1 MVIDLLIA
9 VILLLLMA
17 KGYSTGFMRS
27 LGSVASA
34 ALGIWLAIRKCD
46 PLATAL
52 SGLLHNAAVARTV
65 SVLLLVFVFW
75 LALRGARMLL
85 TKLVDWQRL
94 PEFDHYVGGLF
105 GLCRGVALVWV
116 LLALSLA
123 VFPAS
128 VKFIG
133 HSNAS
138 LRILALG
145 ENVAAQQPVS
155 LAAAPVSV
163 SGGQV
168 P

>member
-9 VILLLLMA
+9 VILLVLMA
-17 KGYSTGFMRS
+17 RGYSTGFMRS

-46 PLATAL
+46 PLASAL
-52 SGLLHNAAVARTV
+52 SGLLHNAAVARSV
-65 SVLLLVFVFW
+65 SVLLLVLLFW
-75 LALRGARMLL
+75 LALRGARRLL
-85 TKLVDWQRL
+85 TKLVDWQNL
-94 PEFDHYVGGLF
+94 PEFDHYIGGLF

-123 VFPAS
+123 VFPGS
-128 VKFIG
+128 VRFIG

-145 ENVAAQQPVS
+145 ENAATPQPVS
-155 LAAAPVSV
+155 LAAAPASD
-163 SGGQV
+163 SGGLV